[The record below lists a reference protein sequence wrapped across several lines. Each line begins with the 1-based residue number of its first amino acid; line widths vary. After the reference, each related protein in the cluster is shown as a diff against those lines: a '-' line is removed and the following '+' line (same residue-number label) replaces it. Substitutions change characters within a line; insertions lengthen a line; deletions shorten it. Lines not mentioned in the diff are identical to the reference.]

1 MQVILASR
9 SPRRLQLLQAAGLAV
24 EVRPMHVDESIE
36 ENESVQETVVRL
48 AERKAAACDA
58 AEIPVIAA
66 DTLVCLD
73 GRAIGQPATLDEA
86 KEMIEHLSGRTHQV
100 YTGVC
105 TRLDGTQYTDLACT
119 HVTFAELN
127 DREIENYLQHNEVMD
142 KAGAYAI
149 QAGASAFVT
158 AVDGPLD
165 NVIGL
170 PVRMTLK
177 LLAGMST

>member
-1 MQVILASR
+1 
-9 SPRRLQLLQAAGLAV
+9 
-24 EVRPMHVDESIE
+24 MHVDESIR

-48 AERKAAACDA
+48 AERKAAACDVPD
-58 AEIPVIAA
+58 IPIIAA
-66 DTLVCLD
+66 DTLVCLE

-86 KEMIEHLSGRTHQV
+86 EEMIERLSGRTHQV

-105 TRLDGTQYTDLACT
+105 AKLGPVQRSDLACT
-119 HVTFAELN
+119 QVTFATLSSE
-127 DREIENYLQHNEVMD
+127 EIETYLQHNEVMD

-149 QAGASAFVT
+149 QSGASAFVT

-177 LLAGMST
+177 MLAGMDRS

>member
-1 MQVILASR
+1 
-9 SPRRLQLLQAAGLAV
+9 
-24 EVRPMHVDESIE
+24 MHVDESIL
-36 ENESVQETVVRL
+36 ENESVQESVMRL
-48 AERKAAACDA
+48 AERKAQACDVP
-58 AEIPVIAA
+58 EIPVIAA

-86 KEMIEHLSGRTHQV
+86 REMIEQLSGRTHQV

-105 TRLDGTQYTDLACT
+105 TRLGKTQRTDLACT
-119 HVTFAELN
+119 HVTFSELS
-127 DREIENYLQHNEVMD
+127 REEIETYLQHNEVMD

-149 QAGASAFVT
+149 QSGASAFVT

-170 PVRMTLK
+170 PVHMTLK
-177 LLAGMST
+177 LLAGMKR